1 MIFFQS
7 KQNAFNGLNSNDDIL
22 DQLSIGFDY
31 FNAALVF
38 KICHES
44 ISVEFL
50 KAILDKKSL
59 VTLDLQSYSSTYQ
72 YTYTIA
78 SYGDFCSLES
88 TSDICSFHNK
98 TADRP
103 KVYNSGGKLL
113 EIFLVG

>member
-22 DQLSIGFDY
+22 DKLSKGFDY

-59 VTLDLQSYSSTYQ
+59 VTLGLQSAQHITH
-72 YTYTIA
+72 TIFPK
-78 SYGDFCSLES
+78 GDFC
-88 TSDICSFHNK
+88 F
-98 TADRP
+98 
-103 KVYNSGGKLL
+103 
-113 EIFLVG
+113 F